1 MARELESANE
11 ARPAPRSVKTP
22 GGFSL
27 GRVLGV
33 ELVVD
38 WSLLIIFA
46 LIAFSLGAGLFP
58 AWHPGWSAGL
68 VWSVAVL
75 AAVLF
80 FASITLHELAHAV
93 VARRHGIP
101 VRRITLFV
109 FGGMAH
115 MEREPP
121 SPKAELLMAAV
132 GPVVSL
138 LIGVGS
144 IALGSALASDAVARY
159 ADDPVLM
166 ARALDPVTT
175 LLLWLG
181 PLNVLLGLF
190 NLVPGFPLDGGRV
203 LRAILWWR
211 TGNLE
216 RATRWASGVG
226 RVFAWTLM
234 ALGVLMLFGV
244 WVPFF
249 GTGPMQGLWF
259 VLIGWFLNNAARAS
273 YQQLLVRSAF
283 EDVTVADVMR
293 RQAQVVP
300 PDLTLEQLVRDYF
313 MQSDQQ
319 AFPVVRG
326 DGQLIG
332 LVELEQMRAVPPSQ
346 WSQVML
352 GEIMTPA
359 DRVDVIA
366 PDQDAVQA
374 LHRLADHEQIPVV
387 VHGHVTGMLR
397 RQDLMR
403 WLALRTDMSPA

>member
-1 MARELESANE
+1 MARDIESVDDALH
-11 ARPAPRSVKTP
+11 ARRGARKP

-27 GRVLGV
+27 GRIAGV
-33 ELVVD
+33 ELVAD

-46 LIAFSLGAGLFP
+46 LILINLGAGVFP
-58 AWHPGWSAGL
+58 AWHPDWSAGL
-68 VWSVAVL
+68 VWIVALL

-80 FASITLHELAHAV
+80 FVSIALHELAHAV

-121 SPKAELLMAAV
+121 SPRAELLMAAI
-132 GPVVSL
+132 GPIVSL
-138 LIGVGS
+138 IIGLAS
-144 IALGSALASDAVARY
+144 IAVGSALASDAVARY
-159 ADDPVLM
+159 GDDPVLM
-166 ARALDPVTT
+166 ARALGPIST

-181 PLNVLLGLF
+181 PLNVLLGVF

-234 ALGVLMLFGV
+234 ALGVSMLFGL

-249 GTGPMQGLWF
+249 GTGPIQGLWF
-259 VLIGWFLNNAARAS
+259 LLIGWFLNNAARAS

-293 RQAQVVP
+293 RQAQVVA

-319 AFPVVRG
+319 AFPVVDG
-326 DGQLIG
+326 DGQLLG
-332 LVELEQMRAVPPSQ
+332 LVEIEHVRAVPPAQ
-346 WSQVML
+346 WSQVTL

-359 DRVDVIA
+359 DRVDAIT
-366 PDQDAVQA
+366 PEQDAIQA
-374 LHRLADHEQIPVV
+374 LHRLADHEQIPVI
-387 VHGHVTGMLR
+387 VHGRVAGVLR

-403 WLALRTDMSPA
+403 WLALRTELSPA